1 MTTIKAV
8 CFTLAGLYLLQSL
21 AIVRLFLRIYD
32 KYAVKEFLCLSS
44 LMRDRKEN
52 QKPVERIV
60 NHNNCYHTG

>member
-21 AIVRLFLRIYD
+21 ALVRLLLRIYD

-44 LMRDRKEN
+44 LQLELARKPKACRAQN
-52 QKPVERIV
+52 KS
-60 NHNNCYHTG
+60 